1 MNVRKK
7 GHNYELLIIK
17 ELKQMGFDSAKSS
30 RLASKLLD
38 NCKVDIADIPFY
50 IQCKSGYKTKNFNV
64 SKEFN
69 DIDTNLV
76 KNKIHRDYPKL
87 FFHKKDGY
95 NVNNEIVTMTKDFF
109 YKLLDNYIKNNIDLL
124 Q

>member
-17 ELKQMGFDSAKSS
+17 ELKQMGFNSAKSS

-38 NCKVDIADIPFY
+38 NCKVNIGIPFY

-76 KNKIHRDYPKL
+76 KNKIPSRLSKTI
-87 FFHKKDGY
+87 FS
-95 NVNNEIVTMTKDFF
+95 
-109 YKLLDNYIKNNIDLL
+109 
-124 Q
+124 